1 VDEVT
6 EAVGISGEAPV
17 FRGACLRVL
26 TVVCEDM
33 TPQSDLWRLW
43 KRKLTRVATH
53 SESPRLHSLQRR
65 HQRRQSGGRGGVGQF
80 RRQTCPETLHS
91 RGRGTPRIALCT
103 PITSGDGEGTWE
115 VRRRHAPAPPES
127 AVLAGV
133 KKAGRRIKRAICKP
147 GKLGESCYPTNLRV
161 TNPSLFRQSVGRNAS
176 MPVVP
181 APAPT
186 HQRHGVAGVRVVL
199 PPWPRCALRVI
210 SSRRGFHS
218 MCIPALRRA
227 RIEQRALEPDFDP
240 PEPQNRQ
247 VPVRPVCF

>member
-1 VDEVT
+1 MDEVT

-133 KKAGRRIKRAICKP
+133 KKAGRRISVQYVNRESLANHVILQIFALPTRRSSARAWVATPPCP
-147 GKLGESCYPTNLRV
+147 SSPLLRLPTSATGWR
-161 TNPSLFRQSVGRNAS
+161 
-176 MPVVP
+176 
-181 APAPT
+181 
-186 HQRHGVAGVRVVL
+186 
-199 PPWPRCALRVI
+199 
-210 SSRRGFHS
+210 
-218 MCIPALRRA
+218 
-227 RIEQRALEPDFDP
+227 E
-240 PEPQNRQ
+240 
-247 VPVRPVCF
+247 

>member
-1 VDEVT
+1 MDEVT

-91 RGRGTPRIALCT
+91 RDAERHVSHCT
-103 PITSGDGEGTWE
+103 PIASGDGEGTWE
-115 VRRRHAPAPPES
+115 VRRRAATATPPES
-127 AVLAGV
+127 AVVAGV
-133 KKAGRRIKRAICKP
+133 KKGRSA
-147 GKLGESCYPTNLRV
+147 
-161 TNPSLFRQSVGRNAS
+161 RN
-176 MPVVP
+176 
-181 APAPT
+181 
-186 HQRHGVAGVRVVL
+186 
-199 PPWPRCALRVI
+199 
-210 SSRRGFHS
+210 
-218 MCIPALRRA
+218 
-227 RIEQRALEPDFDP
+227 
-240 PEPQNRQ
+240 
-247 VPVRPVCF
+247 